1 MTGSSD
7 DMVFTGSGFHY
18 DSVVLN
24 ISGYQTLAANFTVN
38 VGHKIGKKNITG
50 ELFHKI
56 AIPTCTMSIDGL
68 QLGMN

>member
-50 ELFHKI
+50 ELF
-56 AIPTCTMSIDGL
+56 L
-68 QLGMN
+68 